1 MRLPAKRAFAVPAE
15 QVQEVVLPVGVDRS
29 VRDRLAW
36 TQRPLTCQDGE
47 TLGESSKPQPK
58 KGLVF
63 TPRKSL
69 EMIYIAPHRP
79 AIH

>member
-1 MRLPAKRAFAVPAE
+1 VRLPAKRDFAVPAE
-15 QVQEVVLPVGVDRS
+15 QVQEVVVPEGVDRS
-29 VRDRLAW
+29 VRDELACSQRL
-36 TQRPLTCQDGE
+36 LICQDE
-47 TLGESSKPQPK
+47 DTLGESSKPQPK

-69 EMIYIAPHRP
+69 EKMRIAPNRT